1 LFRDVAE
8 LLRVFFPVR
17 EFDTVLLRI
26 FPGMSGIFPAYLRV
40 TVSSTMR
47 SGIDS
52 KTNVPPT

>member
-26 FPGMSGIFPAYLRV
+26 FPSMSGFFPDLLHSGGRRV
-40 TVSSTMR
+40 AGTGTD
-47 SGIDS
+47 SGSDRP
-52 KTNVPPT
+52 NQ